1 VEDVLPLPKT
11 NLFKV
16 ENASKAKKKKKLT
29 IPKKYEFDPI
39 YVELDLES

>member
-16 ENASKAKKKKKLT
+16 ENASKKKKKKLT